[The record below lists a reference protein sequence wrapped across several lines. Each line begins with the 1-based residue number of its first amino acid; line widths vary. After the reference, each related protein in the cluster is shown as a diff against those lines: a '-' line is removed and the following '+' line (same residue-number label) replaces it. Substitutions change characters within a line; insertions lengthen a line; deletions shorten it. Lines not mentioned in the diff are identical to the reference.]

1 MPSPL
6 IRRIGYR
13 HLPVMGGL
21 LIASVAV
28 AQINGVRKEIVQP
41 IPPGASAAQPEGSPD
56 WEQVRSRLV
65 QGSDPEIIAAVD
77 QWKRLQQSDGWGFD
91 AYSAFIMA
99 HPGWPGEDRMR
110 RLSESGINPQSYSA
124 SAVAAFFSQF
134 PPRTATGGAR
144 HALALA
150 ALGRSEEARLAAR
163 AAWRSGAM
171 SPNDESWLLTQFA
184 SALTPNDHDVHADA
198 ALWARNTGSA
208 ERALPFASAAARPII
223 AARIAMQRQGIDAA
237 ALIQA
242 AEPFATGHAGFI
254 ADRTIWLRNNG
265 NAVLARSI
273 LADRPPLTVRPANTE
288 KWLEILLTTA
298 RDAAN
303 DGQWT
308 TAYAISSRIDDALP
322 PGTDVSTQPLG
333 VRDDY
338 TSLAWLAG
346 SIAFNQLGRPRDAM
360 VLFDRYA
367 DAARLPQTMS
377 KGWYW
382 AGRAALAAGDR
393 AQADRHLALA
403 AAYPD
408 QFYGQLALERV
419 GGTVPAP
426 RRLTETVPVTD
437 NDRQAFEASSLVRA
451 TRALGSMG
459 RWTDQSIFLRA
470 VAASIVTD
478 TDRVLASEL
487 AQKMSRPD
495 LGVMVGRRPR
505 PDGSSGYS
513 LASFPSL
520 GVPEG
525 HQDNWTMIHAIA
537 RQESQFDKAAVSH
550 AGARGLM
557 QLMPGTAQETAG
569 RVGLAYMPGNLTS
582 DTTYNI
588 QLGST
593 YFQRMLSY
601 YNGSYPLAVAA
612 YNAGPGNVNKWL
624 RANGDPR
631 LPGGDII
638 GWIEQIPIYETRNYV
653 QRVLENA
660 VVYDAIRAESAGTPL
675 PTGALSRYLG
685 KRSPG

>member
-6 IRRIGYR
+6 IRRLGYR
-13 HLPVMGGL
+13 HLPMAGGL

-65 QGSDPEIIAAVD
+65 QGSDPEIIAVVD
-77 QWKRLQQSDGWGFD
+77 QWKGLQQSDRLGFG

-99 HPGWPGEDRMR
+99 HPGWPGQDRMR
-110 RLSESGINPQSYSA
+110 RLAEDSINPQSYDA
-124 SAVAAFFSQF
+124 SAVVAFFSQF
-134 PPRTATGGAR
+134 PPRTATAGAR
-144 HALALA
+144 YALALA
-150 ALGRSEEARLAAR
+150 ALGRVEEARLAAR

-171 SPNDESWLLTQFA
+171 NPNDESWLLTQFA
-184 SALTPNDHDVHADA
+184 SALTPDDHDAHADA
-198 ALWARNTGSA
+198 ALWARNTTSA
-208 ERALPFASAAARPII
+208 ERVWPFASSAAKSII
-223 AARIAMQRQGIDAA
+223 TARIAMQRQSPDAA
-237 ALIQA
+237 ALIQSV
-242 AEPFATGHAGFI
+242 EPFARGHAGFI
-254 ADRTIWLRNNG
+254 ADRTAWLRGNG
-265 NAVLARSI
+265 NALLARSI
-273 LADRPPLTVRPANTE
+273 LANREALTVRPVNAE
-288 KWLEILLTTA
+288 KWLEILLTSA
-298 RDAAN
+298 REASN
-303 DGQWT
+303 EGQWAS
-308 TAYAISSRIDDALP
+308 AYAIASRIDDALP
-322 PGTDVSTQPLG
+322 PGTDISNQPLG
-333 VRDDY
+333 IRDDY

-346 SIAFNQLGRPRDAM
+346 TVAFNQLGRPRDAM
-360 VLFDRYA
+360 AMFDGYA
-367 DAARLPQTMS
+367 EAARLPQTTT

-382 AGRAALAAGDR
+382 AGQAALAAGDR
-393 AQADRHLALA
+393 AEADRHFAKA

-408 QFYGQLALERV
+408 QFYGQLALERI

-426 RRLTETVPVTD
+426 QRLADIAPVSD

-470 VAASIVTD
+470 VAASVVTD
-478 TDRVLASEL
+478 ADRVLSAEL
-487 AQKMSRPD
+487 AEKIGRPD

-505 PDGSSGYS
+505 ADGSSGYS

-525 HQDNWTMIHAIA
+525 HQENWTMIHAIA
-537 RQESQFDKAAVSH
+537 RQESQFDKAAISH

-569 RVGLAYMPGNLTS
+569 RVGLAYMPGSLTS
-582 DTTYNI
+582 DPAYNI

-601 YNGSYPLAVAA
+601 YDGSYPLAVAA

-631 LPGGDII
+631 LPGGDILR
-638 GWIEQIPIYETRNYV
+638 WIEQIPIYETKNYV

-660 VVYDAIRAESAGTPL
+660 VVYDTIRAERSGTRL
-675 PTGALSRYLG
+675 PAGALSRYLG

>member
-1 MPSPL
+1 
-6 IRRIGYR
+6 
-13 HLPVMGGL
+13 MGGL
-21 LIASVAV
+21 LVASVAV

-41 IPPGASAAQPEGSPD
+41 IPPGASAAQPQGSPD

-65 QGSDPEIIAAVD
+65 QGSDPEIIGIVD
-77 QWKRLQQSDGWGFD
+77 QWKRLQQSDGFGFD
-91 AYSAFIMA
+91 AYSAFVMA

-110 RLSESGINPQSYSA
+110 RLAESAINPQSYSA
-124 SAVAAFFSQF
+124 SAVVAFFSQF

-150 ALGRSEEARLAAR
+150 ALGRLDVARLAAR

-171 SPNDESWLLTQFA
+171 APNDESWLLTQFA
-184 SALTPNDHDVHADA
+184 SALTADDHDAHADA
-198 ALWARNTGSA
+198 ALWAHNAGSA
-208 ERALPFASAAARPII
+208 ERALPYASAAARQVI
-223 AARIAMQRQGIDAA
+223 AARIAMQRQGTDAA
-237 ALIQA
+237 ALIQV
-242 AEPFATGHAGFI
+242 AEPYGKGHAGFI
-254 ADRTIWLRNNG
+254 ADRASWLRTNG
-265 NAVLARSI
+265 NALLARSI
-273 LADRPPLTVRPANTE
+273 LAGREPLTVRPANTE
-288 KWLEILLTTA
+288 KWLETLLTSA
-298 RDAAN
+298 REAAN
-303 DGQWT
+303 DGQWA
-308 TAYAISSRIDDALP
+308 TAYAIASRIDDALP
-322 PGTDVSTQPLG
+322 PGTDVSNQPLG
-333 VRDDY
+333 IRDDY

-346 SIAFNQLGRPRDAM
+346 TTAFHQTGRPSDAM
-360 VLFDRYA
+360 TMFDRYA
-367 DAARLPQTMS
+367 GAARLPQTTS

-393 AQADRHLALA
+393 VQSDRYLAMA

-408 QFYGQLALERV
+408 QFYGQLARERV

-426 RRLTETVPVTD
+426 RRMAETVPVND

-451 TRALGSMG
+451 TRALGEMG
-459 RWTDQSIFLRA
+459 RWTDQSVFLRA
-470 VAASIVTD
+470 IAAKVITD

-487 AQKMSRPD
+487 AQRMSRPD

-505 PDGSSGYS
+505 PDGSAGYS

-520 GVPEG
+520 GVPDG
-525 HQDNWTMIHAIA
+525 HQENWTMIHAIA
-537 RQESQFDKAAVSH
+537 RQESQFDKAAISH

-569 RVGLAYMPGNLTS
+569 RVGLAYMPGSLTS
-582 DTTYNI
+582 DTSYNI

-601 YNGSYPLAVAA
+601 YGGSYPLAVAA

-631 LPGGDII
+631 LPGGDILR
-638 GWIEQIPIYETRNYV
+638 WIEQIPIYETRNYV

-660 VVYDAIRAESAGTPL
+660 VVYDAIRAERSGTPL
-675 PTGALSRYLG
+675 PAGALSRYLG
-685 KRSPG
+685 KGAPG

>member
-13 HLPVMGGL
+13 HLPMMGGL

-28 AQINGVRKEIVQP
+28 AQISGIRKEIVQP
-41 IPPGASAAQPEGSPD
+41 IPPGASSAQPEGSPD

-65 QGSDPEIIAAVD
+65 QGSDPEIMGTVD
-77 QWKRLQQSDGWGFD
+77 QWKRLQQSDGFGFE

-110 RLSESGINPQSYSA
+110 RLAESAINPQSYTA
-124 SAVAAFFSQF
+124 SAVVAFFSQF
-134 PPRTATGGAR
+134 PPRTATAGAR
-144 HALALA
+144 YALALA
-150 ALGRSEEARLAAR
+150 ATGRIDEARLAAR

-171 SPNDESWLLTQFA
+171 NPNDESWLLTQFA
-184 SALTPNDHDVHADA
+184 SALTPDDHDAHADA
-198 ALWARNTGSA
+198 ALWARNTASA
-208 ERALPFASAAARPII
+208 ERILPFASATARPII
-223 AARIAMQRQGIDAA
+223 AARIAMQRQGTDAA

-242 AEPFATGHAGFI
+242 AEPYGKGHAGFI
-254 ADRTIWLRNNG
+254 ADRATWLRNSG
-265 NAVLARSI
+265 NALLARSI
-273 LADRPPLTVRPANTE
+273 LAGREPLTVRPASAE

-298 RDAAN
+298 REAAN

-308 TAYAISSRIDDALP
+308 TAYAIASRIDDALS
-322 PGTDVSTQPLG
+322 PGTDVSNQPLG
-333 VRDDY
+333 IRDDY

-346 SIAFNQLGRPRDAM
+346 TTAFHQIGRPRDAM
-360 VLFDRYA
+360 TMFDRYA
-367 DAARLPQTMS
+367 SAARLPQTTS

-393 AQADRHLALA
+393 TQADRYLAMA

-408 QFYGQLALERV
+408 QFYGQLALEWV

-426 RRLTETVPVTD
+426 RRLAEAVPVSD
-437 NDRQAFEASSLVRA
+437 NDRRAFEGGSLVRA
-451 TRALGSMG
+451 ARALGEMG
-459 RWTDQSIFLRA
+459 RWTDQSVFLRA
-470 VAASIVTD
+470 VAASVVTD

-487 AQKMSRPD
+487 AQRISRPD

-520 GVPEG
+520 GVPDG
-525 HQDNWTMIHAIA
+525 HQENWTMIHAIA

-582 DTTYNI
+582 DTGYNI

-593 YFQRMLSY
+593 YFSRMLSY
-601 YNGSYPLAVAA
+601 YDGSYPLAVAA

-631 LPGGDII
+631 LPGGDMVS
-638 GWIEQIPIYETRNYV
+638 WIEQIPVYETRNYV
-653 QRVLENA
+653 H
-660 VVYDAIRAESAGTPL
+660 AIRAESTGTPQ
-675 PTGALSRYLG
+675 PAGALSRYLG
-685 KRSPG
+685 KGGPG